1 VCTTLKASLLA
12 IDRSTED
19 LLLARLIKWWSH
31 KLLLELNHH
40 HHHYYYY
47 RTPDLEGTTLLPL
60 MKALIIIIS
69 TTREKKNRLKRTL
82 SPCTTH
88 WQPNQRIR
96 IKESEEIQP
105 KFRFKKSENRD
116 SMTDNVHG

>member
-1 VCTTLKASLLA
+1 VCTTLKASLSA

-19 LLLARLIKWWSH
+19 LLLARLTKWWSH
-31 KLLLELNHH
+31 QLLLELNHH
-40 HHHYYYY
+40 HHYY

-60 MKALIIIIS
+60 MKALLIIIS

-82 SPCTTH
+82 SPRTTH

-96 IKESEEIQP
+96 IKERAKRFNQIQVQEVR
-105 KFRFKKSENRD
+105 K
-116 SMTDNVHG
+116 